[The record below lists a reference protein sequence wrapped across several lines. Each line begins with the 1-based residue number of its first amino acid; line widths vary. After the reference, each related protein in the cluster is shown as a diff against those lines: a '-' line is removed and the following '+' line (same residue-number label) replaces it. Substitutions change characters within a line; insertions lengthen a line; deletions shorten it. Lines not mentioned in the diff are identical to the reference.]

1 MQPQKSSNVF
11 IKLIK
16 IGLIIYTMIRSI
28 DLVQSTLPE
37 NLKTFGIAV
46 VFGLDIALLAWD
58 DFTANPHKA
67 RSEAQHNVG
76 VLMIVANLLGI
87 GASMIADS
95 ARIVDPVGSQSLIYV
110 VSIYGIPVVV
120 LGNIIGLVAV
130 NQLDPD
136 RSEAQAAA
144 EHARKLARMRS
155 DHDRKL
161 AMAEAETELGVNEFR
176 NLQTL
181 RQARKRYYIDEDGD
195 GKPDR
200 EVSLAEIKAR
210 PAMATMAANG
220 EEVKRPAPKAKSNG
234 KV

>member
-16 IGLIIYTMIRSI
+16 IGLIVYTMIRSI
-28 DLVQSTLPE
+28 DLVQSTLPD

-46 VFGLDIALLAWD
+46 VFGLDVALLAWD
-58 DFTANPHKA
+58 DFTASPHKA

-76 VLMIVANLLGI
+76 VLMIVANMLGI
-87 GASMIADS
+87 GAAMIADS

-110 VSIYGIPVVV
+110 VSIYGIPIVV
-120 LGNIIGLVAV
+120 LGNIVGLVAV

-136 RSEAQAAA
+136 RAESQAAA
-144 EHARKLARMRS
+144 EHARKLARMRA

-161 AMAEAETELGVNEFR
+161 ALAEAETELGVNEFR
-176 NLQTL
+176 NMQTL
-181 RQARKRYYIDEDGD
+181 RQARKRYFIDDDGD

-200 EVSLAEIKAR
+200 EVSLDDIKAR
-210 PAMATMAANG
+210 PMVAMASEG
-220 EEVKRPAPKAKSNG
+220 EEVEHTSPKAKRTRA
-234 KV
+234 K